1 MDYNIKLALAIVSG
15 VIFSLFFVILA
26 LIVPTHEKVVVK
38 NFEKPKT
45 RVGKISK
52 AMREGFGQE

>member
-1 MDYNIKLALAIVSG
+1 
-15 VIFSLFFVILA
+15 VILA